1 VSGESPRI
9 AAHTLGPALQ
19 TSAVPRVASGRSGAQ
34 SRIDSVATA
43 RINERQRALLERIA
57 DGTEPVTSAEYALA
71 TTVYALR
78 SRKLVRTVRR
88 SGGWIAEVTDDGRYF
103 LEHGHRRPADEAP
116 RPSARPTSA
125 AQPAPLPEIDPAE
138 LMARLTEAGGTL
150 TIAEPDHPTRA
161 MWRAAARRAIDGG
174 LVPPGSALH
183 HSGRS
188 YGDLV
193 LRLEASAEPPRTPRY
208 PPICV
213 PERLVKPHPVVAALR
228 AAPGPLQV
236 SRLHQQRALRLLE
249 ALFRE
254 AERRGYKVSLADKR
268 RDCVTVVAVDG
279 HSYPVKTKELTD
291 RSPHVPTATELAEK
305 ARSEWTRIPEYDY
318 TPNGRLQIALE
329 QYWHSE
335 EGRRHRTTWSDGQGS
350 RLDDKLPEVLAEI
363 EARAAEDERR
373 RLEWAR
379 QQDVQRDRKREA
391 IRWAYAQL
399 VEHHRA
405 TELSEQV
412 GAWIKASNIRRFC
425 VAVRATHGG
434 DRVPTAAEL
443 EWLAWAESYA
453 DRLDPTKHPVVG
465 PEDPEPEYPSLR
477 PFLGGWYND
486 SLEVGPLR
494 SVLGL
499 DDAPST

>member
-1 VSGESPRI
+1 MG
-9 AAHTLGPALQ
+9 T
-19 TSAVPRVASGRSGAQ
+19 T
-34 SRIDSVATA
+34 

-57 DGTEPVTSAEYALA
+57 AGASPVTSAEYTLA

-78 SRKLVRTVRR
+78 GRKLVRTVRR
-88 SGGWIAEVTDDGRYF
+88 SGGWVAEITDDGRYY
-103 LEHGHRRPADEAP
+103 LEHGHRRPADVP
-116 RPSARPTSA
+116 ARTSA
-125 AQPAPLPEIDPAE
+125 ERPRGGRPAPVPEMDPAE
-138 LMARLTEAGGTL
+138 LIARLAEAGGTL
-150 TIAEPDHPTRA
+150 TVAEPDGPTRA

-174 LVPPGSALH
+174 LVPPGFALK
-183 HSGRS
+183 HSGRA

-208 PPICV
+208 PPIAV

-236 SRLHQQRALRLLE
+236 SRPHQQRALRLLE

-254 AERRGYKVSLADKR
+254 AERRGYKASLADKR
-268 RDCVTVVAVDG
+268 RDCVAVIAVDG
-279 HSYPVKTKELTD
+279 HGYPLKTKELTD
-291 RSPHVPTATELAEK
+291 RSQHVPTAAELAEK
-305 ARSEWTRIPEYDY
+305 ARREWTRIPEYDY

-329 QYWHSE
+329 QYWHSD

-363 EARAAEDERR
+363 EARAVEDGRR
-373 RLEWAR
+373 RADWAR
-379 QQDVQRDRKREA
+379 KQDDARERKREA
-391 IRWAYAQL
+391 IRWAYEQL
-399 VEHHRA
+399 VEQHRA

-425 VAVRATHGG
+425 AAVRATHGG

-443 EWLAWAESYA
+443 EWLAWAETYT

-465 PEDPEPEYPSLR
+465 PEDPEPDYPSLR

-486 SLEVGPLR
+486 GLEVGPLR

-499 DDAPST
+499 DEDPST